1 MEKKV
6 LFTASTYSH
15 ILNFHLPYL
24 QWFRS
29 QGWTVHAACGGPHA
43 AVPYADETLDLPFKK
58 SMGAPEN
65 LQAAA
70 MLRRKMRA
78 ESYTLVST
86 HTSLA
91 AFFTRAAL
99 AGLRQRPY
107 TANMV
112 HGYLFD
118 DRTDWARRRLLL
130 GAEQAA
136 APLTDLVLTMNQWD
150 YALARRYRLG
160 RQVVHIPGV
169 GVDFAGR
176 TAGPRRSRQELRAA
190 WGIAPHAFLL
200 LYPAEFSKRKSQAVL
215 IRAMTRLP
223 EEAVLA
229 LPGSGALLEECRA
242 LAGRLG
248 VAGRVLFP
256 GYVQDVAS
264 WQAAADAVVSS
275 SRIEG
280 QPFHLMEAMYA
291 GLPIAASDI
300 KGHRD
305 LLEDEGC
312 GLLYPYGDDEACA
325 ERILRLM
332 ASEDLRQRLA
342 RRGQERAAQFSIERV
357 KPLVLRQYSAVL
369 SEELATAQV

>member
-1 MEKKV
+1 M
-6 LFTASTYSH
+6 
-15 ILNFHLPYL
+15 
-24 QWFRS
+24 
-29 QGWTVHAACGGPHA
+29 
-43 AVPYADETLDLPFKK
+43 
-58 SMGAPEN
+58 
-65 LQAAA
+65 
-70 MLRRKMRA
+70 
-78 ESYTLVST
+78 
-86 HTSLA
+86 
-91 AFFTRAAL
+91 
-99 AGLRQRPY
+99 
-107 TANMV
+107 
-112 HGYLFD
+112 
-118 DRTDWARRRLLL
+118 
-130 GAEQAA
+130 
-136 APLTDLVLTMNQWD
+136 
-150 YALARRYRLG
+150 
-160 RQVVHIPGV
+160 
-169 GVDFAGR
+169 
-176 TAGPRRSRQELRAA
+176 
-190 WGIAPHAFLL
+190 
-200 LYPAEFSKRKSQAVL
+200 
-215 IRAMTRLP
+215 
-223 EEAVLA
+223 
-229 LPGSGALLEECRA
+229 EECRA

-280 QPFHLMEAMYA
+280 LPFHLMEAMYA

-369 SEELATAQV
+369 SEELAAAQV

>member
-136 APLTDLVLTMNQWD
+136 APLTDL
-150 YALARRYRLG
+150 
-160 RQVVHIPGV
+160 
-169 GVDFAGR
+169 
-176 TAGPRRSRQELRAA
+176 
-190 WGIAPHAFLL
+190 
-200 LYPAEFSKRKSQAVL
+200 
-215 IRAMTRLP
+215 
-223 EEAVLA
+223 
-229 LPGSGALLEECRA
+229 
-242 LAGRLG
+242 
-248 VAGRVLFP
+248 
-256 GYVQDVAS
+256 
-264 WQAAADAVVSS
+264 
-275 SRIEG
+275 
-280 QPFHLMEAMYA
+280 
-291 GLPIAASDI
+291 
-300 KGHRD
+300 
-305 LLEDEGC
+305 
-312 GLLYPYGDDEACA
+312 
-325 ERILRLM
+325 
-332 ASEDLRQRLA
+332 
-342 RRGQERAAQFSIERV
+342 
-357 KPLVLRQYSAVL
+357 
-369 SEELATAQV
+369 